1 MEKPNI
7 PKAKPS
13 QEDRDKIQE
22 QLLEE
27 LAYLQP
33 VQHGIFIITVH
44 VTALQKIFCQTP
56 ALAQRLK
63 RVCTTLK
70 SPKRSGKS
78 RHGILKRYRYNRF
91 NK

>member
-56 ALAQRLK
+56 AKNLLPNACFSSTAK
-63 RVCTTLK
+63 ASVHDSKITK
-70 SPKRSGKS
+70 A
-78 RHGILKRYRYNRF
+78 F
-91 NK
+91 